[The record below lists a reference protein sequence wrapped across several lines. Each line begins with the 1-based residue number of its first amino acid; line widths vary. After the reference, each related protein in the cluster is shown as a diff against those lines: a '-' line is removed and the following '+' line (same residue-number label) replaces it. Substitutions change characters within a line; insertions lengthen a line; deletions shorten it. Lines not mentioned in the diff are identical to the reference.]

1 MEKKA
6 EELCEKIRSI
16 YPEIGRCEI
25 DVNLEFDKNK
35 NAWVVKL
42 DKEGRYLTTH
52 LEIKDADECMEGK
65 ECVHLGVQI
74 NQFIKN
80 IEKI

>member
-6 EELCEKIRSI
+6 GELCEKITSI
-16 YPEIGRCEI
+16 YPEVGRCGI

-35 NAWVVKL
+35 KAWVVTL
-42 DKEGRYLTTH
+42 DKEGKHLTTH
-52 LEIKDADECMEGK
+52 LETKDADGCVEGK
-65 ECVHLGVQI
+65 ECVHLGIQI

-80 IEKI
+80 IRNV